1 MMKIEMRAE
10 CLLLKKVEVKQ
21 SEYAVAGDVDSQG
34 SLYEIAH
41 APNYTARNA
50 DFFAGDIVILK
61 PGSYSNQSI
70 DGTTYVFAEESDIAG
85 KVKYG
90 K

>member
-1 MMKIEMRAE
+1 MMKIEMQDD
-10 CLLLKKVEVKQ
+10 CFLLKKVEVKQ

-34 SLYEIAH
+34 SLYEIVYAWDH
-41 APNYTARNA
+41 T
-50 DFFAGDIVILK
+50 AGDIVILK
-61 PGSYSNQSI
+61 PGSYSNLTI
-70 DGTTYVFAEESDIAG
+70 DGATYVFAEESDIAG